1 MVNKKFYYLI
11 EDIDIDGDTNPDG
24 FLITKYKID
33 KKNKDKIFLKSKYV
47 SFQNFKKK
55 LNKIKKTLKGGDD
68 FMDFGDNNHKKH
80 PHNHPHN
87 YNNYQNHH
95 HNHRGYNNFPP
106 PHAYNNVPFMNNNEF
121 NNYMNNNK
129 YPNQYNAQNQ
139 PQVIVAHH
147 NRDMGTALAEG
158 FSGGL
163 GAGLGLGIMDGI
175 FDMF

>member
-11 EDIDIDGDTNPDG
+11 EDIDIDGDTKPDG

-68 FMDFGDNNHKKH
+68 FMDFGENNHHKKH
-80 PHNHPHN
+80 HQNHPHN
-87 YNNYQNHH
+87 YNNYPPNYHPNQK
-95 HNHRGYNNFPP
+95 YP
-106 PHAYNNVPFMNNNEF
+106 PHVYNNVPYMNNREF
-121 NNYMNNNK
+121 NNYMNNNNN
-129 YPNQYNAQNQ
+129 YPNQ
-139 PQVIVAHH
+139 PQVMVAYH
-147 NRDMGTALAEG
+147 RPDMGTAFMEG
-158 FSGGL
+158 LGGGL
-163 GAGLGLGIMDGI
+163 GAGIGLGIMDGL

>member
-11 EDIDIDGDTNPDG
+11 EDIDIDGDTKPDG

-68 FMDFGDNNHKKH
+68 FMDFGENNKHHHKH
-80 PHNHPHN
+80 PHNNQKH
-87 YNNYQNHH
+87 
-95 HNHRGYNNFPP
+95 P
-106 PHAYNNVPFMNNNEF
+106 PHVYNNVPYMNNREF
-121 NNYMNNNK
+121 NNYMNNNN
-129 YPNQYNAQNQ
+129 YPNHYPNHYNAQNQ
-139 PQVIVAHH
+139 PQVMVAYH
-147 NRDMGTALAEG
+147 RQDMGNAFMEG
-158 FSGGL
+158 LGGGL
-163 GAGLGLGIMDGI
+163 GAGLGLGIMDGL